1 MEIIDIYKYN
11 DANKLQIRKSTL
23 EHIYIRLAYI
33 FCDGAC
39 IHAFFQRYM
48 FTFISI
54 RTSILYQD
62 KYGKH
67 KYVHST
73 IASITRRM
81 TLYRH
86 IPAESRQLI

>member
-1 MEIIDIYKYN
+1 MY
-11 DANKLQIRKSTL
+11 
-23 EHIYIRLAYI
+23 
-33 FCDGAC
+33 
-39 IHAFFQRYM
+39 
-48 FTFISI
+48 
-54 RTSILYQD
+54 TSILYQD

-67 KYVHST
+67 RYVHHM